1 MYITNP
7 QLLQHYSI
15 KHLSSGNYC
24 DLFSC
29 TCGLGWFCVC
39 RPEEEF
45 SSTEV
50 GGQEDRKPGAEA
62 GMWGGTSAGS
72 SAPLGHLSDEELFS
86 LSFTELRDKLLAFD
100 PLNKAHV
107 IKVCSL
113 SSSSF
118 SSSSL
123 HIKFFLCIC
132 HWYVKGAKAFN
143 KSLCIT
149 SA

>member
-50 GGQEDRKPGAEA
+50 GGQEERKPAAEA

-113 SSSSF
+113 STSSS

-123 HIKFFLCIC
+123 HIKIFLCIC
-132 HWYVKGAKAFN
+132 R
-143 KSLCIT
+143 
-149 SA
+149 